1 MTDTCCAFSE
11 GQPARARARMSQKEI
26 RIDLR
31 VQRDDEKERIERGI
45 TSLNLK
51 RKGFCAFTGNVIE
64 AHHSKSD
71 EHIQNVTGGGKCV

>member
-1 MTDTCCAFSE
+1 MTDACCAFPE
-11 GQPARARARMSQKEI
+11 GQPARARAPMSQKEI

-31 VQRDDEKERIERGI
+31 FQRDDEKERIERGM

-71 EHIQNVTGGGKCV
+71 EQIQNVTGGGKCV

>member
-1 MTDTCCAFSE
+1 
-11 GQPARARARMSQKEI
+11 MSPKEI

-31 VQRDDEKERIERGI
+31 FQRDDEKERIGRGM

-51 RKGFCAFTGNVIE
+51 RKGFFFLFPGNVIE
-64 AHHSKSD
+64 AHNSKSD